1 MTESSQI
8 SQETIRRSRLFWEQ
22 SRQDLQE
29 AKGYLRR
36 EAFLESGHLGF
47 QAAINALSAVCMLQ
61 GHYRLPNTTPLLL
74 LDLCREA
81 DRRFADLDDP
91 CQALEE
97 AAGGSPFAEH
107 PPTGDAKAKAV
118 DHLRESER
126 ILAAVR
132 GYLKENKKRFY
143 SP

>member
-1 MTESSQI
+1 MSSSPNPSGQA
-8 SQETIRRSRLFWEQ
+8 IRRSRLFWEQ
-22 SRQDLQE
+22 SRQDLRE
-29 AKGYLRR
+29 AKGRLRR

-47 QAAINALSAVCMLQ
+47 QAAINALSAVCLLH
-61 GHYRLPNTTPLLL
+61 GHYRLPNSTPLLL

-81 DRRFADLDDP
+81 DPRFADLDDP

-107 PPTGDAKAKAV
+107 PPTGDAKAKAE
-118 DHLRESER
+118 DHLRETER
-126 ILAAVR
+126 ILAGVR
-132 GYLKENKKRFY
+132 RYLKENKKRFY